1 MAEKNAKEHKQESD
15 AIRDVFEEFLND
27 YYKHRR
33 KIFYMNFVRGI
44 WFGFGSVLGGTIIIT
59 LLLWVLSWFQQVPF
73 LTDVIQNIQH
83 ALQSR

>member
-1 MAEKNAKEHKQESD
+1 MAQKTEKDIKEASG

-33 KIFYMNFVRGI
+33 KVFYMNFVRGI
-44 WFGFGSVLGGTIIIT
+44 WFGFGSVLGGTIMIT
-59 LLLWVLSWFQQVPF
+59 LLLWVLSWFQQIPF

-83 ALQSR
+83 SIQSR